1 VLAKL
6 IDRGEIFESNS
17 VLRNLKIVFTDK
29 DECEA
34 LIEKNFYFDIHNLQV
49 DNESEI
55 FLTFM

>member
-17 VLRNLKIVFTDK
+17 VLRNLKSAFTDK

-34 LIEKNFYFDIHNLQV
+34 LIEKNFYFDIRNL
-49 DNESEI
+49 
-55 FLTFM
+55 